1 MIEIVMADRSMIRHV
16 LANLRADDLDEMTAA
31 CVDMDTLP
39 EIIVRKGVFALCAMD
54 FVDGPVAI
62 WGMLQ
67 RRPGV
72 GAGFAFGT
80 DGWGQ
85 ALLPMLRNI
94 REFVIPL
101 LHDFDYHR
109 VEAAAL
115 ARRDDVA
122 RFMRMIGAKPE
133 GTLRGYGCGGEDF
146 ISYRWLADEHGR
158 ERSAHEAQYQQFAH

>member
-1 MIEIVMADRSMIRHV
+1 MIEVAIADRSMIRHV
-16 LANLRADDLDEMTAA
+16 LANLRADDRDEMRASN
-31 CVDMDTLP
+31 VDLATLP
-39 EIIVRKGVFALCAMD
+39 EIIVRKSVFELCAID
-54 FVDGPVAI
+54 FDDGPVAV

-94 REFVIPL
+94 RDFVIPL
-101 LHDFDYHR
+101 LHEFNYHR

-122 RFMRMIGAKPE
+122 RFMRLIGAKPE
-133 GTLRGYGCGGEDF
+133 GTLRCYGCGGEDF
-146 ISYRWLADEHGR
+146 ISYRWLADEHSYKG
-158 ERSAHEAQYQQFAH
+158 SAQDAQYQQLAH